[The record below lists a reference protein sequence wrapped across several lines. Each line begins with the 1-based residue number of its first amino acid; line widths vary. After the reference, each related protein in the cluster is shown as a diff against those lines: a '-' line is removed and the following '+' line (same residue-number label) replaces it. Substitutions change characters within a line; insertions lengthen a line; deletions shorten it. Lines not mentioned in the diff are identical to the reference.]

1 MLKRLLCAAAVVVCF
16 SSQAQAKTD
25 GNKVMQLCATPQPC
39 DIYLTGLVSG
49 LLPLAQAAKC
59 LPSGVSLGQATDVLL
74 KYLKSNP
81 SKRHLHIAL
90 IFDDAMKEAFNCQ
103 MVFFRG
109 WLANEE
115 YAKTKPAP
123 K

>member
-16 SSQAQAKTD
+16 SSQAQAKAD
-25 GNKVMQLCATPQPC
+25 GNAVMQLCASPKLCET
-39 DIYLTGLVSG
+39 YLSGVVSG
-49 LLPLAQAAKC
+49 LLPLANAAKC
-59 LPSGVSLGQATDVLL
+59 LPSGVSVGQGKDVLL